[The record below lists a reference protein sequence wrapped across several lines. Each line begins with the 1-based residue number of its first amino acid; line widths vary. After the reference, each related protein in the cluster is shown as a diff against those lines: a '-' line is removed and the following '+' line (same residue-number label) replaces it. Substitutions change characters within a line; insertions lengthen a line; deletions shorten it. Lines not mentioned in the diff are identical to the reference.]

1 MRRLSVGFVSVL
13 AIGSVWLA
21 GLAPTHA
28 QAPQATF
35 KADVNVIEVDAR
47 VSGADG
53 VHIADLTVND
63 FEVLDDGQPQ
73 KIELFSYVDIPVTP
87 RPVFAG
93 VDRPVSPDVRSTSDP
108 ATGRMYIIVLDDAN
122 IEAIHLAAV
131 KRQAREFIEEYLG
144 AGDIASIAYTSGTT
158 NASQDF
164 TSDPQ
169 VLLAAVDRFVG
180 RRGASAAAEQ
190 AEKFYQDRLTLEIDT
205 PPDVNPEDIA
215 ALAAELQ
222 NSRKQVLG
230 TVAKPTVDIRDFERA
245 QRAVNVLAT
254 VRQLAQSVENV
265 RGRRKALVLFS
276 EGIGYQLT
284 DPFGMRSVSDI
295 VNATRDAINAAAR
308 ANVNF
313 YTIDPR
319 GLVGASSEGMQMTGA
334 GMPEGATQ
342 VAMMN
347 EFRTSQDSLR
357 VLAEETG
364 GFASLDSNS
373 FASSFERIVD
383 SNSRYYVIG
392 YRLPDRPAD
401 GQFHKIE
408 VRVKRPGVTIVAR
421 KGYGS
426 SRDRSAA
433 DRQRDEAERRTRE
446 ARRPNADK
454 TSTELR
460 NVLDSAIPLR
470 GLTFSVHAAPFRN
483 TEKEASVAMTV
494 EIAGDRLPLAP
505 PGKLEVS
512 FYGVDAQGKAS
523 TGVRKEID
531 LGVRSSTSERVKMH
545 GIRLNPRIA
554 LAPGRYQ
561 LRIGARES
569 TGGENGSI
577 FYDLIVPDFHNEAFA
592 LSGLLLTS
600 VSAQQTPTAEPD
612 PAASK
617 ELPGAATSRRTFPVG
632 DTLAIYAEVYDNAPA
647 AERAAIDVAVQ
658 LISEAGVDV
667 FSAKDSI
674 AAGQSGPSNIAAQFA
689 LEDLEPGMY
698 LLRVEAQRSGSS
710 TPPIARETVITVV
723 R

>member
-1 MRRLSVGFVSVL
+1 MRRLSVRFVSVL

-47 VSGADG
+47 VSDADG
-53 VHIADLTVND
+53 LHVADLTVDD
-63 FEVLDDGQPQ
+63 FEVLEDGQPQ
-73 KIELFSYVDIPVTP
+73 KVELFSYVDIPVTP

-190 AEKFYQDRLTLEIDT
+190 AEKFYQDRLTLELD
-205 PPDVNPEDIA
+205 PPPGAKPEDIP
-215 ALAAELQ
+215 ALAADLQ
-222 NSRKQVLG
+222 SSRKQVLG
-230 TVAKPTVDIRDFERA
+230 AVAKPTVDIRDFERA

-392 YRLPDRPAD
+392 YRLPNRPAD

-408 VRVKRPGVTIVAR
+408 VRVKRPGVTVVAR

-426 SRDRSAA
+426 SRDRMCRRSAEGRGRTPCAGGAPTKCRQDVHRASQRPRQRHSAA
-433 DRQRDEAERRTRE
+433 RLDVFRPRCAVQKHRERGVGGDDRRDRRRSLAASAAGKARSVFLWRRRPGQGKYGRAQGDRSRCEIEHERTRE
-446 ARRPNADK
+446 DAWDPIESENCACSR
-454 TSTELR
+454 TI
-460 NVLDSAIPLR
+460 SASHR
-470 GLTFSVHAAPFRN
+470 
-483 TEKEASVAMTV
+483 
-494 EIAGDRLPLAP
+494 
-505 PGKLEVS
+505 
-512 FYGVDAQGKAS
+512 
-523 TGVRKEID
+523 
-531 LGVRSSTSERVKMH
+531 
-545 GIRLNPRIA
+545 
-554 LAPGRYQ
+554 
-561 LRIGARES
+561 GARIDGRRER
-569 TGGENGSI
+569 
-577 FYDLIVPDFHNEAFA
+577 FDFLRLDRA
-592 LSGLLLTS
+592 
-600 VSAQQTPTAEPD
+600 
-612 PAASK
+612 
-617 ELPGAATSRRTFPVG
+617 RFP
-632 DTLAIYAEVYDNAPA
+632 
-647 AERAAIDVAVQ
+647 
-658 LISEAGVDV
+658 
-667 FSAKDSI
+667 
-674 AAGQSGPSNIAAQFA
+674 
-689 LEDLEPGMY
+689 
-698 LLRVEAQRSGSS
+698 
-710 TPPIARETVITVV
+710 
-723 R
+723 